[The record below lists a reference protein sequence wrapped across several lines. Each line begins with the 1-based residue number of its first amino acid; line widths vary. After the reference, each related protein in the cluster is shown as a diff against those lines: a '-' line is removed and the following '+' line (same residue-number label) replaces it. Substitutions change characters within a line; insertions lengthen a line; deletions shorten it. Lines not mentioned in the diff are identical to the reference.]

1 MSSKSPI
8 TQAVMKQITAGNVR
22 MKPRWYFTLLTTLST
37 GAIILTSLAIAYAW
51 SLLLFWIRIETAST
65 MAWGARANAA
75 DALASFPWWALGA
88 AIILGG
94 IVVWLVRNRG
104 QLYRHSARHVVLV
117 LLVVSF
123 IIGLFLT
130 YVDLPG
136 LSRNHTPQSVNGR
149 GPGWQR

>member
-8 TQAVMKQITAGNVR
+8 TQAVMKQIAAGNVR
-22 MKPRWYFTLLTTLST
+22 MKPRWYFTLLTTLSA

-75 DALASFPWWALGA
+75 EALASFPWWALGT
-88 AIILGG
+88 AIVLGS
-94 IVVWLVRNRG
+94 IAVWLVRHHG
-104 QLYRHSARHVVLV
+104 QLYRHSARYVVLV
-117 LLVVSF
+117 LLAASF
-123 IIGLFLT
+123 ILGLFFT

-136 LSRNHTPQSVNGR
+136 LGRSHTPQSMNGR